1 MTARYRTLVA
11 LRLGWA
17 ATLLRYARRRAGGP
31 DRRIEVISAHLLAA
45 RELVEALATTLD
57 RDRRPPRWSSRL
69 DALHATSMVPVA
81 LASPRLR
88 RDAAASGSMAFV
100 LSMLSR

>member
-1 MTARYRTLVA
+1 
-11 LRLGWA
+11 
-17 ATLLRYARRRAGGP
+17 
-31 DRRIEVISAHLLAA
+31 
-45 RELVEALATTLD
+45 
-57 RDRRPPRWSSRL
+57 
-69 DALHATSMVPVA
+69 MVPVA